1 MQHQPLSMRS
11 GSPSSDAG
19 FSLIELMVTILIVGI
34 LAAIAVPSYSRY
46 VLKSHRTDAK
56 TALLDLASLEERFF
70 SLNNAYTND
79 PTQLGYPAGLP
90 IAIGAFYTVD
100 IPTPPAQLVATPGT
114 ATTAPMAAAYTLT
127 ATPVGRQ
134 LGDTECTSFTV
145 LSGGTQSATPAAN
158 SDTCWR

>member
-1 MQHQPLSMRS
+1 MQHTKPPIQI
-11 GSPSSDAG
+11 G

-34 LAAIAVPSYSRY
+34 LTAIAVPSYSRY

-56 TALLDLASLEERFF
+56 TALLDLASLEERYF

-79 PTQLGYPAGLP
+79 PTQLGYSGALP
-90 IAIGAFYTVD
+90 IAIGSFYTID
-100 IPTPPAQLVATPGT
+100 IPTAPNLLIATAGT
-114 ATTAPMAAAYTLT
+114 ATTAPIAAVYALT

-134 LGDTECTSFTV
+134 ASDAECTSFTV
-145 LSGGTQSATPAAN
+145 TSGGLQSATPVAN